1 MREAGDEGD
10 RGWTSLLSISIVIF
24 QVQNPP
30 G

>member
-1 MREAGDEGD
+1 MREAGDEGG
-10 RGWTSLLSISIVIF
+10 RGCTSLLSIFIAIF